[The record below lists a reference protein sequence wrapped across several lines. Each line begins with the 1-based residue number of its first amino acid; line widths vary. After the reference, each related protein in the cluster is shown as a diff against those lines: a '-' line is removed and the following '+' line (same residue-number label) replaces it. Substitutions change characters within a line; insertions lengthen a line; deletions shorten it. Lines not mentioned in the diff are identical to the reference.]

1 MMFPPDQQILLI
13 TLPLA
18 QNSFRLT
25 ISEPLNIVQLGDR
38 SMCTELTLFVKLS
51 YFIPYFP
58 SPSSNPNFCLIS
70 FGDII
75 NRSFASAIV

>member
-1 MMFPPDQQILLI
+1 MFPPDQQILLI
-13 TLPLA
+13 TVPLA

-25 ISEPLNIVQLGDR
+25 ISVSLNMAQLDDG
-38 SMCTELTLFVKLS
+38 SMYAELTLFVKLS

-58 SPSSNPNFCLIS
+58 SPSSSPNFCLIS

-75 NRSFASAIV
+75 NRSFASAIA